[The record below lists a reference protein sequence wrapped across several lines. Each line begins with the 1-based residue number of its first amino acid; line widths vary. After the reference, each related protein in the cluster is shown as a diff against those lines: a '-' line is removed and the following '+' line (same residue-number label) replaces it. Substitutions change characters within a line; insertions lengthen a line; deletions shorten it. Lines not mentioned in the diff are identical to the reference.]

1 MNFGNWD
8 SDIHNNYEQVKRIGW
23 IKRIKPENATINFD
37 KKTARIIGT
46 DGTYTVTLDKCT
58 CNDFAI
64 HRLPCKHMYYL
75 AFELGLLDDLP
86 EIDKKA
92 AKAFK
97 KTIPDEIERFKELYL
112 NGSISLEKFDKIA
125 KALQSNS

>member
-23 IKRIKPENATINFD
+23 IKRIKPENATINSD
-37 KKTARIIGT
+37 KKTAKIIGT

-64 HRLPCKHMYYL
+64 RRLPCKHIYYL